1 MAVKKGGFCENRV
14 EKRGDLEKM
23 RISGERSKRLE
34 AGTEG
39 QKEKSRG
46 ELLRPTTTIFV
57 VFE

>member
-46 ELLRPTTTIFV
+46 NYYDP
-57 VFE
+57 